1 MKKFKRTIAAGLT
14 VTMMGTMV
22 LTGCGQGSSSD
33 GTSGNDA
40 DPSKIRPI
48 QSRPQLDK
56 RIHSRPQQNLQRYP
70 FL

>member
-40 DPSKIRPI
+40 DPSKKY
-48 QSRPQLDK
+48 S
-56 RIHSRPQQNLQRYP
+56 
-70 FL
+70 

>member
-40 DPSKIRPI
+40 DPSKNTAE
-48 QSRPQLDK
+48 QTVEDQT
-56 RIHSRPQQNLQRYP
+56 N
-70 FL
+70 